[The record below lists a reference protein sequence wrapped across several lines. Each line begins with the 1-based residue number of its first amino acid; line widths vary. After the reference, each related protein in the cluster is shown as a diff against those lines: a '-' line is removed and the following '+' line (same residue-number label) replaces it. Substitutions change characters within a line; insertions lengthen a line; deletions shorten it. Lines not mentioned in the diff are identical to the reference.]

1 MLSHSKEEVEALI
14 KTYSSPAQL
23 ATFVVAMKRSV
34 SYSNSKVNSRLI
46 ISFATYRD
54 YEALKEKKVA
64 LQREKDKLC
73 QECSQMR
80 REVSII
86 IKYCVLRTLIF
97 MLPFCCILVSFK
109 G

>member
-34 SYSNSKVNSRLI
+34 SYSKVKSWLI
-46 ISFATYRD
+46 ILFAMYRD

-80 REVSII
+80 REVGII
-86 IKYCVLRTLIF
+86 IKY
-97 MLPFCCILVSFK
+97 
-109 G
+109 